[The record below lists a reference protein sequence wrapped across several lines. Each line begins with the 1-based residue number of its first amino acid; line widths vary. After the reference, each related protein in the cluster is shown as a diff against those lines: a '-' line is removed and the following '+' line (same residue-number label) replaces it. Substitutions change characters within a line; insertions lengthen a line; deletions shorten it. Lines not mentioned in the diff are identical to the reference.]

1 MITLKCEPS
10 YHKLNPQHDNV
21 KIKSCL
27 KEPFNDV
34 AVEYYEKLTAEAKT
48 KVKEICVFES
58 PKSKLL
64 LEELF
69 ELITFRLNKTVSVNP
84 EDVMDPESR

>member
-1 MITLKCEPS
+1 M
-10 YHKLNPQHDNV
+10 
-21 KIKSCL
+21 

-34 AVEYYEKLTAEAKT
+34 AMEYYEKLSAEAKT
-48 KVKEICVFES
+48 KLKEICVFKS

-84 EDVMDPESR
+84 EDVMDPELR